1 MFLPL
6 PFTAVPWSLNQETL
20 KVRKPDRLPKYVV
33 TLRSL
38 WTGNRLYCLLS
49 QPNWLL
55 VSVADVLGFWD
66 VARRPNL
73 RDRERTDHGGHESL
87 HLHPLLLRGEST
99 TLALSQQERGKKKKK
114 EDVFNPLGCC
124 WFSNNKH
131 ESVSL
136 ILLYTANIC
145 AMCQLNTCAVRISHW
160 SVSASIT
167 NRWKCAFVCVFA
179 CLHEQE
185 REQDLNSQGP

>member
-1 MFLPL
+1 M
-6 PFTAVPWSLNQETL
+6 
-20 KVRKPDRLPKYVV
+20 V
-33 TLRSL
+33 TLRGL
-38 WTGNRLYCLLS
+38 WTGNRHLLS
-49 QPNWLL
+49 SFPTNWLQ
-55 VSVADVLGFWD
+55 VSVADVLGFWV

-73 RDRERTDHGGHESL
+73 RDWERTEHGGHESL
-87 HLHPLLLRGEST
+87 HLHPLFLQGEFT

-114 EDVFNPLGCC
+114 EDVFNPLDCC

-136 ILLYTANIC
+136 IILYTANIC
-145 AMCQLNTCAVRISHW
+145 VKCQLSTCTVRISQW

-167 NRWKCAFVCVFA
+167 NTWKCAFVCVFA

-185 REQDLNSQGP
+185 REQELNSQDR